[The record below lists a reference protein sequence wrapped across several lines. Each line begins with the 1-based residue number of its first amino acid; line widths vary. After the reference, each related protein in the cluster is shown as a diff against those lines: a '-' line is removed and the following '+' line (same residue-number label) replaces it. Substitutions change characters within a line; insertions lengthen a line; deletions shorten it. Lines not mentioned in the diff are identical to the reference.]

1 MQNKLED
8 YLKKLGDE
16 NWRNISN
23 SVVYISCPEK
33 LEILKKAGF
42 EIDSR
47 NKGFIAMCFID
58 HNEGLSFYVIAAA
71 HIRDANI
78 FVSPENK
85 SSSLILRAVDLQDC
99 LYLNQEYI
107 DIDLSRY
114 YSYAA
119 VLMKEYEEPFE
130 EAVAIRDIGELD
142 DFRKPFFPDD
152 VEVLLI
158 GKDFGQERVFV
169 RAERYGEN
177 CLYGKLLQEP
187 KNKTRLCKDEEID
200 FVLVE
205 REGKTSTIHVIK

>member
-47 NKGFIAMCFID
+47 NKGCIAMCFID

-130 EAVAIRDIGELD
+130 EAVAIRDISELD

-187 KNKTRLCKDEEID
+187 KNKTSLCKDEEID

-205 REGKTSTIHVIK
+205 REGKASTIHVIK

>member
-130 EAVAIRDIGELD
+130 EAVAIRDISELD
-142 DFRKPFFPDD
+142 DFRNPYNPDEI
-152 VEVLLI
+152 EVVLI
-158 GKDFGQERVFV
+158 GKDFSQDRIFV
-169 RAERYGEN
+169 RAERFGEN
-177 CLYGKLLQEP
+177 CLYGIIVSEVES
-187 KNKTRLCKDEEID
+187 KTGFKKGDEID
-200 FVLVE
+200 FMLVE
-205 REGKTSTIHVIK
+205 REGKASTIHVIK